1 MKKLLTLLSAALIA
15 LSAMAEDQATYLIVG
30 STICSPITVK
40 CSNGHTYKVYD
51 QVRIEGLTQPRE
63 AYDCQGRQIV
73 TPSGDTRTSSG
84 YDGYHYRYYTFK
96 TLYSSDSS
104 YGGYDSSYGGYSNS
118 YNRDREIEE
127 SANRAGDVVRSGL
140 SGLAGAAS
148 VYASYHD
155 GEAYPGLS
163 LVTGI
168 SRGYGEFA
176 RLRMCHSGC
185 QLYAGIGKDWLM
197 DGDNKDRLLWHAGIG
212 FYFGLG
218 GDYDDP
224 SMDVALGLTYAENA
238 MYKKSS
244 LTADLSYTYWIGP
257 WKRVGFTGGLSLG
270 CGDFREL
277 FNTDNVE
284 ADPCFAWGFEVGIVF
299 RLAKL

>member
-1 MKKLLTLLSAALIA
+1 MKKFFTLIASALIA

-30 STICSPITVK
+30 SDICSPITVK
-40 CSNGHTYKVYD
+40 CWDGNTYKVYD

-63 AYDCQGRQIV
+63 AYDCQGRSIV
-73 TPSGDTRTSSG
+73 MPLGDVKTKSGSN
-84 YDGYHYRYYTFK
+84 GYHYRYYRFEMI
-96 TLYSSDSS
+96 
-104 YGGYDSSYGGYSNS
+104 YDSYESQGYGNS
-118 YNRDREIEE
+118 YSRDREIEE
-127 SANRAGDVVRSGL
+127 SANRTGDAVRSGM
-140 SGLAGAAS
+140 SGLAGLAS
-148 VYASYHD
+148 VTAQYQD

-163 LVTGI
+163 LVAGM

-176 RLRMCHSGC
+176 RLRLCHSGC

-197 DGDNKDRLLWHAGIG
+197 DGENKDRLLWHAGIG

-224 SMDVALGLTYAENA
+224 SMDVAAGLTFAENA

-257 WKRVGFTGGLSLG
+257 WKRVGFTAGFSLG
-270 CGDFREL
+270 CGDFLEL
-277 FNTDNVE
+277 FNTDDVD
-284 ADPCFAWGFEVGIVF
+284 ADPRFAWGFELGIVL

>member
-1 MKKLLTLLSAALIA
+1 MKKLPTLIAAAAIA
-15 LSAMAEDQATYLIVG
+15 LSAMAEDQATYLQVG
-30 STICSPITVK
+30 SSICTPITVT
-40 CSNGHTYKVYD
+40 CSNGRTYKVYD
-51 QVRIEGLTQPRE
+51 QGLRIEGLVSPRE

-73 TPSGDTRTSSG
+73 TPTGDTRTSSG

-96 TLYSSDSS
+96 TLYGSDSS
-104 YGGYDSSYGGYSNS
+104 YGYGNS
-118 YNRDREIEE
+118 YSRDQEIED
-127 SANRAGDVVRSGL
+127 SANRTGDAVRSGL

-148 VYASYHD
+148 VYASYQD

-163 LVTGI
+163 LVAGL

-176 RLRMCHSGC
+176 RLRLCHSGC

-197 DGDNKDRLLWHAGIG
+197 DGENKDRLLWHAGIG

-224 SMDVALGLTYAENA
+224 SMDVAAGLTYAENA

-244 LTADLSYTYWIGP
+244 LTADISYTYWIGP

-277 FNTDNVE
+277 FNTDDVE
-284 ADPCFAWGFEVGIVF
+284 SEPCFAWGFELGIVL

>member
-1 MKKLLTLLSAALIA
+1 MKKFFTLIASALIA

-30 STICSPITVK
+30 SNICSPITVK

-73 TPSGDTRTSSG
+73 MPLSDVKIKRTGSN
-84 YDGYHYRYYTFK
+84 DYHYRYYRFEMI
-96 TLYSSDSS
+96 YGSSESQNSD
-104 YGGYDSSYGGYSNS
+104 GGYGNS
-118 YNRDREIEE
+118 YSRDREIEE
-127 SANRAGDVVRSGL
+127 SANRAGDAVRSGL

>member
-1 MKKLLTLLSAALIA
+1 MTAIIIVIILSKRSTVPTAATA
-15 LSAMAEDQATYLIVG
+15 A
-30 STICSPITVK
+30 
-40 CSNGHTYKVYD
+40 
-51 QVRIEGLTQPRE
+51 
-63 AYDCQGRQIV
+63 
-73 TPSGDTRTSSG
+73 
-84 YDGYHYRYYTFK
+84 
-96 TLYSSDSS
+96 S
-104 YGGYDSSYGGYSNS
+104 YGGSYS
-118 YNRDREIEE
+118 RDREIEE
-127 SANRAGDVVRSGL
+127 SANRAGDAVRSGL

-277 FNTDNVE
+277 FNTDDVD

>member
-15 LSAMAEDQATYLIVG
+15 ISAMAEDQATYLIVG
-30 STICSPITVK
+30 SDICSPITVK

-73 TPSGDTRTSSG
+73 TPLGDTRTSSG

-104 YGGYDSSYGGYSNS
+104 YGGYDSSYGNS
-118 YNRDREIEE
+118 YSRDREIEE
-127 SANRAGDVVRSGL
+127 SANRAGDAVRSGL

-176 RLRMCHSGC
+176 
-185 QLYAGIGKDWLM
+185 
-197 DGDNKDRLLWHAGIG
+197 DR
-212 FYFGLG
+212 
-218 GDYDDP
+218 
-224 SMDVALGLTYAENA
+224 
-238 MYKKSS
+238 KS
-244 LTADLSYTYWIGP
+244 
-257 WKRVGFTGGLSLG
+257 V
-270 CGDFREL
+270 
-277 FNTDNVE
+277 V
-284 ADPCFAWGFEVGIVF
+284 
-299 RLAKL
+299 